1 MAFTAGSG
9 MGTTITFGTSGW
21 TGSIVR
27 IGASTLSRDALDT
40 TKINQSIGAGD
51 ATVKRTF
58 APGGAFDPGQFE
70 VEALFTGAAQ
80 LQAIT
85 KMAET
90 VTITF
95 PTVFDTDTTLTGTG
109 FILEA
114 GTPECSIDDAMKFS
128 FTVKWDG
135 ATGPTWS

>member
-9 MGTTITFGTSGW
+9 MGSTIAFATSGW
-21 TGSIVR
+21 TGSVRR
-27 IGASTLSRDALDT
+27 IGATTMSREALDT
-40 TKINQSIGAGD
+40 TKINQSLGSGD
-51 ATVKRTF
+51 AAVVRTF

-70 VEALFTGAAQ
+70 VEALFTGAAG

-85 KMAET
+85 KVAET

-114 GTPECSIDDAMKFS
+114 GTPECTIDDAMSFT

-135 ATGPTWS
+135 ATGPTWG